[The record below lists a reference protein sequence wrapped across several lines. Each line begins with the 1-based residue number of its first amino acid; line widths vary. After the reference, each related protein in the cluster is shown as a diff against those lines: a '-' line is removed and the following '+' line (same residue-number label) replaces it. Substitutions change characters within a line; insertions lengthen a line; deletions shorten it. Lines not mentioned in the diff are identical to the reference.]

1 MCKKNLFEDM
11 TSGEMRQRLQ
21 EVSEYMDEVINE
33 RRKKLRQ
40 RNLKRDDLP
49 ADPMWNLA
57 HDVLE
62 IIHCLEVDKPSSVGS
77 LAVKIEVDTSEL
89 DEAIGKAERL
99 AELISENMFEPVE
112 LYGWNKRDLILGLVN
127 NYGWSYA
134 DACNFAENYWQE
146 VAVEQ
151 VLKRVAIVRDAL
163 IDCDGYRGNT
173 EALEL
178 LIEEAE
184 EALTKILNG
193 EEPYG
198 VMAALISQERE
209 CKARAKR

>member
-1 MCKKNLFEDM
+1 MCKKNLFDM
-11 TSGEMRQRLQ
+11 TSGEMRRRLQ
-21 EVSEYMDEVINE
+21 EVSEYMNEVINE
-33 RRKKLRQ
+33 RRKQLREP
-40 RNLKRDDLP
+40 NLKRDDLP

-62 IIHCLEVDKPSSVGS
+62 IIHCPEVDKPSPIGN

-99 AELISENMFEPVE
+99 AELISENMFEQVE
-112 LYGWNKRDLILGLVN
+112 LYGWNKQDLILGLVN

-134 DACNFAENYWQE
+134 DACNFAESYWQE
-146 VAVEQ
+146 GTVDQ
-151 VLKRVAIVRDAL
+151 ILKRVAIVRDVL
-163 IDCDGYRGNT
+163 IGCDGYRGNA
-173 EALEL
+173 EALES

-198 VMAALISQERE
+198 VMVG
-209 CKARAKR
+209 

>member
-1 MCKKNLFEDM
+1 MAKENLFDDIGSEDA
-11 TSGEMRQRLQ
+11 RRRLQ

-33 RRKKLRQ
+33 RRKQLRQ

-62 IIHCLEVDKPSSVGS
+62 IIHCPVSKPVED
-77 LAVKIEVDTSEL
+77 LTLVINVDTTEL
-89 DEAIGKAERL
+89 DKVIEKAERL

-112 LYGWNKRDLILGLVN
+112 LYGWNKQDLILGLVN

-134 DACNFAENYWQE
+134 DACNFAESYWQE
-146 VAVEQ
+146 GTVDQ
-151 VLKRVAIVRDAL
+151 ILKRVAIVRDTL
-163 IDCDGYRGNT
+163 IDCDGYRGNAK
-173 EALEL
+173 ALEL
-178 LIEEAE
+178 LIEETE

-198 VMAALISQERE
+198 VMVG
-209 CKARAKR
+209 